1 MNVRLVLVLVGLFL
15 TVYFPAKAN
24 RKLAEHYI
32 ANYKDIAIEEMHR
45 TGIPASIKLAQGLL
59 ESSWGQSD
67 LAVHAN
73 NHFGIKCGGDWQGSR
88 YFKLDDDKDSMGK
101 AIESCFR
108 QFSSAKESYI
118 AHSEFLTNPAKIS
131 RYGFLF
137 QYPTTDY
144 VSWAKGLQFSG
155 YATDK
160 KYADKIINLV
170 ETYQLQKYDVLIQ
183 RTDIER
189 NVLVA
194 ENVKNEPFIKEQRP
208 VLTNPDFRESSESD
222 DVATKKRN
230 RKKINGLSCV
240 LASEGETIEI
250 IAKKYKSNKHEIV
263 IYNESKFYLDSP
275 LKEGQIIFLE
285 SKKRFNND
293 VEFHIVKDA
302 ESLFDIA
309 QKYGIKSSSLASR
322 NKIPEHARLTK
333 GLQLFINQPGRDH
346 SYLRE
351 EMVTEEFIDFGK
363 LK

>member
-1 MNVRLVLVLVGLFL
+1 MNGRLVFLLMGLFL
-15 TVYFPAKAN
+15 ITFLPAKAN

-32 ANYKDIAIEEMHR
+32 SNYKDIAIEEMYR

-73 NHFGIKCGGDWQGSR
+73 NHFGIKCGGDWQGLR
-88 YFKLDDDKDSMGK
+88 YFKMDDDKDSMGN
-101 AIESCFR
+101 AVESCFR
-108 QFSSAKESYI
+108 QFSSPRDSYI
-118 AHSEFLTNPAKIS
+118 AHSEFLTNPAKNG

-170 ETYQLQKYDVLIQ
+170 ETYQLHKYDVLINASS
-183 RTDIER
+183 TDKPVLANANYSVQSGGLDEKP
-189 NVLVA
+189 VLVHA
-194 ENVKNEPFIKEQRP
+194 DVRKMEENTEILSGR
-208 VLTNPDFRESSESD
+208 R
-222 DVATKKRN
+222 A

-240 LASEGETIEI
+240 VASAGETIEI
-250 IAKKYKSNKHEIV
+250 IAQKQKVNKHELV
-263 IYNESKFYLDSP
+263 IFNESKFYLDTP

-285 SKKRFNND
+285 SKRRFNND
-293 VEFHIVKDA
+293 VEFHIVKES

-333 GLQLFINQPGRDH
+333 GLQLYINQPGMDH

-351 EMVTEEFIDFGK
+351 EIVTEEYIDFGT
-363 LK
+363 LR